1 MSSDVTQHQGEG
13 VWSESSKRQED
24 MGLSQLESV
33 FSMVSRSWVQFHG
46 VYKVGNLQMAKNVLI
61 YVTFKAIGC
70 EHLDLVPA
78 NYPNQL

>member
-1 MSSDVTQHQGEG
+1 
-13 VWSESSKRQED
+13 
-24 MGLSQLESV
+24 
-33 FSMVSRSWVQFHG
+33 
-46 VYKVGNLQMAKNVLI
+46 MAKNVLI